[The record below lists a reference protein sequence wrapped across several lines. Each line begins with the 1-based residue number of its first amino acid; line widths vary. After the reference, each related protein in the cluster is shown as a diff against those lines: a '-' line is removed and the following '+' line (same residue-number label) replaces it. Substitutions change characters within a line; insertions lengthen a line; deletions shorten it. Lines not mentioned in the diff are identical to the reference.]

1 MSKNKFTIYW
11 AETAEKDLE
20 TIIEHIILDN
30 EDIAYDIFNRI
41 KSSVLALENFPAHG
55 RVVPE
60 LEYYFINTYREI
72 IVKVWRVIYRIEGRN
87 VYILAVLDSRRNTE
101 DILLN
106 RFLKS

>member
-1 MSKNKFTIYW
+1 MSKSKFSIDW
-11 AETAEKDLE
+11 SKTAEKDLE
-20 TIIEHIILDN
+20 TIVEHIFLDN
-30 EDIAYDIFNRI
+30 EDIAHDIFSLI
-41 KSSVLALENFPAHG
+41 KNSVLGLENFPSHG

-72 IVKVWRVIYRIEGRN
+72 IVKVWRVIYRIEGSN
-87 VYILAVLDSRRNTE
+87 VYILAVMDSRRNIE